1 MPSNQK
7 TQTPKKKKG
16 GFLRF
21 LPFLIAIVI
30 ITVIAVT
37 FKLLSRTV
45 PNDPDAIGNT
55 ACNLYNGGTFC
66 LYDDRIYFS
75 NLADDGALYSMK
87 TDFSGYKKLTRD
99 MPGYL
104 NATSHYLVY
113 ARLNY
118 LKDGGGRDVFD
129 YTSSGLFRIDRK
141 NGAGMR
147 MIYNKPVG
155 IVSLQGNDIYYQHY
169 DEPNLTLYHA
179 PLDCSE
185 TTLLLNSSVLPACV
199 QGGLLYYA
207 GTSGNHY
214 IYSLTVP
221 SGTRS
226 GSGSPILGPGTETLI
241 YQGNCYQPARVGDSI
256 YFISLSQDY
265 SIARVDPYGSHPT
278 LLVQEH
284 CSFYNVDPTEHYLIY
299 QVDSGERNRLECL
312 DLYTLET
319 TTILEGNY
327 CNIHILDDLVFFQ
340 EFGTKNQYYF
350 RLDTPGDIRPFVPE
364 VKK

>member
-1 MPSNQK
+1 M
-7 TQTPKKKKG
+7 
-16 GFLRF
+16 
-21 LPFLIAIVI
+21 
-30 ITVIAVT
+30 
-37 FKLLSRTV
+37 
-45 PNDPDAIGNT
+45 
-55 ACNLYNGGTFC
+55 
-66 LYDDRIYFS
+66 
-75 NLADDGALYSMK
+75 
-87 TDFSGYKKLTRD
+87 
-99 MPGYL
+99 
-104 NATSHYLVY
+104 
-113 ARLNY
+113 
-118 LKDGGGRDVFD
+118 
-129 YTSSGLFRIDRK
+129 LFRS
-141 NGAGMR
+141 
-147 MIYNKPVG
+147 
-155 IVSLQGNDIYYQHY
+155 VSLQGNDIYYQHY